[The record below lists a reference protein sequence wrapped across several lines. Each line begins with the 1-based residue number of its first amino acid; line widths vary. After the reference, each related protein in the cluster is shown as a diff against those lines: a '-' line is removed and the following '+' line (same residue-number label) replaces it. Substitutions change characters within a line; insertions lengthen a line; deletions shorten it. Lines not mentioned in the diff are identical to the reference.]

1 MQAIVPRR
9 FKAVQTSDASSWY
22 VLVALPRGLTRRVN
36 GFETEQ
42 KAKDWIARDAAAWL
56 KRTEGG
62 KYS

>member
-1 MQAIVPRR
+1 
-9 FKAVQTSDASSWY
+9 
-22 VLVALPRGLTRRVN
+22 VN